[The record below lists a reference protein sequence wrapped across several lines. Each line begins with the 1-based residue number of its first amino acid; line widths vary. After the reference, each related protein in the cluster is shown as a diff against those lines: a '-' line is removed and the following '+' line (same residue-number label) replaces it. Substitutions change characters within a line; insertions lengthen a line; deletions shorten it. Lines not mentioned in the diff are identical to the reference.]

1 MFNEEDGNKSKIEIS
16 VIIARENDSDTT
28 IKLSIFLY
36 LKNISTLP
44 ITVESPAIKD
54 NNNGIFIIYSIKD
67 NEI

>member
-1 MFNEEDGNKSKIEIS
+1 MFNEEDGSKSKIEIS

-44 ITVESPAIKD
+44 ITVETPAIKD
-54 NNNGIFIIYSIKD
+54 NNNGIFILYFIHGNYK
-67 NEI
+67 

>member
-1 MFNEEDGNKSKIEIS
+1 MFNEEDGSKSKIEIS

>member
-1 MFNEEDGNKSKIEIS
+1 MFNEEDGSKSKIEIN

>member
-1 MFNEEDGNKSKIEIS
+1 MFNEEDGSKSKIEIS
-16 VIIARENDSDTT
+16 VIIARENDSDAT

>member
-1 MFNEEDGNKSKIEIS
+1 MFNEEDGSKSKIEIS
-16 VIIARENDSDTT
+16 VIIARENNSDTT

>member
-1 MFNEEDGNKSKIEIS
+1 MLFRSSKSKIEIS